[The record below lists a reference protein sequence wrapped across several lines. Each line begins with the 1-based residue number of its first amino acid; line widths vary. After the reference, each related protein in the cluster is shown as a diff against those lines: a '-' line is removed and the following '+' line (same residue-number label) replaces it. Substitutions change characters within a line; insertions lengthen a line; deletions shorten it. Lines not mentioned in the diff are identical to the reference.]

1 VIGGTYK
8 TSVLY
13 YTVMDL
19 PALEELSGM
28 DPASLQL
35 AFKAALTLKRTIDTA
50 KLKRQV
56 KEIEDAVDLLGTRLD
71 EALLIDLATAY
82 DHLAASRRA
91 ANDDLRRA
99 ELNNARVSFNR
110 LTRRP
115 RTGPVA
121 AGSEKLT
128 HEQLVAIGHLGNF
141 HYFLLSD
148 DPRQALEQAYTCAT
162 MFPLLAIEMFPPE
175 IFSRDYHAELRSI
188 TRRADER
195 RAMALALH
203 DRAMVDYR
211 NERREY
217 LREMA
222 WKLPLAGGAL
232 LAGLVGATVS
242 PPMAGRGLQW
252 ATGIMA
258 GTGSKSVVPPGRP
271 RLVIVDLEE
280 PETNA
285 LMSRVS
291 AEADQ
296 RHAVLQR

>member
-195 RAMALALH
+195 RAMVASIYGKWRGSCRW
-203 DRAMVDYR
+203 RAAPSWLGWSA
-211 NERREY
+211 RRCP
-217 LREMA
+217 RRWQDAACSGPPASWPGRAARA
-222 WKLPLAGGAL
+222 WCRLG
-232 LAGLVGATVS
+232 
-242 PPMAGRGLQW
+242 GRGW
-252 ATGIMA
+252 
-258 GTGSKSVVPPGRP
+258 
-271 RLVIVDLEE
+271 
-280 PETNA
+280 
-285 LMSRVS
+285 
-291 AEADQ
+291 
-296 RHAVLQR
+296 